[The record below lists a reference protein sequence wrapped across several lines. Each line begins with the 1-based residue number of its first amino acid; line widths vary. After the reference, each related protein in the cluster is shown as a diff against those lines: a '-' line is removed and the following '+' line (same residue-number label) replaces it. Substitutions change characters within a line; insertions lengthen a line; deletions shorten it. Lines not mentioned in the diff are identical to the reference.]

1 MYYAK
6 QNNGSLITAHE
17 AQRGSAYFCPHC
29 AETVVLRQG
38 TVKRAHF
45 THIKRNCRPNH
56 SGETLTH
63 YKAKYRLAQDLQLLG
78 YEVQIEPQ
86 IRQGSQIPDLLLN
99 NKVVVELQFSNIT
112 LVELQRRTSNYELL
126 GYMVC
131 WVVLLPTVKYNYFKL
146 TDFQSACIQPQL
158 RRLFAW
164 HATSERLYVITQI
177 MAYGHNKFKGVYNKL
192 NQFTFNNCS
201 EQQRVSTAKIP
212 EQSILKYL
220 QFCRKRKSV
229 LEPTLSLMYQL
240 QLTEQWVAKHLG
252 YVYPEQ
258 LLIKTHPV
266 LWQLRYIYE
275 LQLPNFQVTQV
286 VNSLK
291 RRTFATPNINTTKEL
306 QRLINRF
313 AQHYKT
319 SKQYNV
325 QN

>member
-164 HATSERLYVITQI
+164 HPTSERLYVITQI
-177 MAYGHNKFKGVYNKL
+177 
-192 NQFTFNNCS
+192 
-201 EQQRVSTAKIP
+201 
-212 EQSILKYL
+212 
-220 QFCRKRKSV
+220 
-229 LEPTLSLMYQL
+229 

-252 YVYPEQ
+252 HVYPEQ